1 MNEEV
6 LSKLSE
12 VLAQQHT
19 SSTNLE
25 LLQNQLREWRHSVDA
40 LLGIHSQTSGA
51 PRGPLQQQAAP
62 ATSKTRASA
71 QVQFRAP
78 AIARAFGS
86 DADSDLIMDSVML
99 NETAARKMGPIEAVM
114 ELPSPIDSDGVGH
127 RRSLSSQSL
136 LQPRKSVV
144 QNLPTGPLRK
154 LVSEVL
160 HDAEVTTQK
169 PSRIEAFRQSVAAIV
184 NSSLFEFVAGIL
196 ILLNLIFIGI
206 EAQVSLQTGEVYA
219 ENFWPGGVERI
230 FLVLYAIEATLR
242 VTGLG
247 CAAFKD
253 LWFLMDLTL
262 IMIGALALEIVPRV
276 AGPGTEAE
284 SFYSVLVVRGF
295 RLFRLVRA
303 LRMLRHFKLI
313 WRLVYG
319 MLAAG
324 QTIISTTALIAI
336 FLFIFSCVAVEL
348 ISKDR
353 NLTESEPTRDIV
365 RDYFSGLNGTF
376 LTLIQ
381 FVTLDSIAEVY
392 YPLIMNKPWLTFYFM
407 PLLIFLSVGLMN
419 LVTAALVENAME
431 TAAHEAE
438 EERQKLKRRVQSALP
453 SLIEI
458 FHELDKDRSGLLTRE
473 EVENVPLSVLPPR
486 VLDTIYAD
494 SMADIFDYLDVDGT
508 KQLTQIEFVEG
519 LLNLRLMD
527 TSIST
532 LQSLKLLQLIRSV
545 VGQVETEMS
554 TLRRE
559 MQKLRAFMTT
569 ISM

>member
-1 MNEEV
+1 
-6 LSKLSE
+6 
-12 VLAQQHT
+12 
-19 SSTNLE
+19 
-25 LLQNQLREWRHSVDA
+25 
-40 LLGIHSQTSGA
+40 
-51 PRGPLQQQAAP
+51 
-62 ATSKTRASA
+62 
-71 QVQFRAP
+71 
-78 AIARAFGS
+78 
-86 DADSDLIMDSVML
+86 
-99 NETAARKMGPIEAVM
+99 
-114 ELPSPIDSDGVGH
+114 
-127 RRSLSSQSL
+127 
-136 LQPRKSVV
+136 
-144 QNLPTGPLRK
+144 
-154 LVSEVL
+154 
-160 HDAEVTTQK
+160 
-169 PSRIEAFRQSVAAIV
+169 
-184 NSSLFEFVAGIL
+184 
-196 ILLNLIFIGI
+196 
-206 EAQVSLQTGEVYA
+206 
-219 ENFWPGGVERI
+219 
-230 FLVLYAIEATLR
+230 
-242 VTGLG
+242 
-247 CAAFKD
+247 
-253 LWFLMDLTL
+253 MDLAL
-262 IMIGALALEIVPRV
+262 IMIGVLALEIVPRV
-276 AGPGTEAE
+276 AGPGVEAE

-353 NLTESEPTRDIV
+353 NLTELEPTRDIV
-365 RDYFSGLNGTF
+365 RDYFSGLNKTF

-438 EERQKLKRRVQSALP
+438 EERQKLKKRVQSALP

-508 KQLTQIEFVEG
+508 KELTQIEFVEG
-519 LLNLRLMD
+519 LLNLCLMD
-527 TSIST
+527 TPIST

-559 MQKLRAFMTT
+559 MQKLRTFMTT
-569 ISM
+569 VSM